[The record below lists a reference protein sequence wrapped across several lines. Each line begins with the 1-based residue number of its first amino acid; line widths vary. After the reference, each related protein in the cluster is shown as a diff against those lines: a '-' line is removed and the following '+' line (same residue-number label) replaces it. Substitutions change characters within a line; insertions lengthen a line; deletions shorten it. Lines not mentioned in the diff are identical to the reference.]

1 MSVQNV
7 FLFTMCTFNFFFS
20 IFVTCM
26 FWYIAE
32 IFKTAQPLTIR
43 TKDNL
48 VHSEKTTVPNKMHS
62 STTSGI
68 QPMYLLVGVGVILT
82 LFLFIII
89 IELCNKAKSSK
100 AKTVFRQRRY
110 ETRNSSNQ
118 CSRAANSQNNE
129 GPSHPPN
136 DVEYAEVN
144 EVAEMQPTNA
154 SNALSQGRPANSN
167 GNSLVANGN
176 NHILN

>member
-1 MSVQNV
+1 
-7 FLFTMCTFNFFFS
+7 
-20 IFVTCM
+20 M

-32 IFKTAQPLTIR
+32 IFKTTKPLTIR

-89 IELCNKAKSSK
+89 IELCNKATSKK

-110 ETRNSSNQ
+110 ETKNSSNQ
-118 CSRAANSQNNE
+118 CSRAAISQNNE
-129 GPSHPPN
+129 GPSYPPN

-144 EVAEMQPTNA
+144 EVAEMQPTNISR

-167 GNSLVANGN
+167 GNILVAYGN
-176 NHILN
+176 SHISVEIR

>member
-1 MSVQNV
+1 MHVQNYFV
-7 FLFTMCTFNFFFS
+7 S

-32 IFKTAQPLTIR
+32 IFKTTQQLTIR

-48 VHSEKTTVPNKMHS
+48 VHSEKTTVPNKMYS

-68 QPMYLLVGVGVILT
+68 QPMYLLVGFGVILT

-100 AKTVFRQRRY
+100 AKTVFRQRRD
-110 ETRNSSNQ
+110 ETRNSSKQ
-118 CSRAANSQNNE
+118 CSRADISQNNE
-129 GPSHPPN
+129 GPSYPPN

-144 EVAEMQPTNA
+144 EVAEMLPTNTY
-154 SNALSQGRPANSN
+154 NALSQERPANSN
-167 GNSLVANGN
+167 SNRLVANGN
-176 NHILN
+176 NYLLN

>member
-1 MSVQNV
+1 M
-7 FLFTMCTFNFFFS
+7 
-20 IFVTCM
+20 
-26 FWYIAE
+26 
-32 IFKTAQPLTIR
+32 IR

-48 VHSEKTTVPNKMHS
+48 VHPEKSTVSINKY
-62 STTSGI
+62 STTTSWI

-89 IELCNKAKSSK
+89 IELCNKAMSSK
-100 AKTVFRQRRY
+100 DKTVFRQRY
-110 ETRNSSNQ
+110 EENSNSSNQ
-118 CSRAANSQNNE
+118 CSREAISHNNE

-144 EVAEMQPTNA
+144 EVAEMQPINT
-154 SNALSQGRPANSN
+154 SSALSQGRPANFN

-176 NHILN
+176 NHKLN